1 MRDSTKL
8 LLMRHEHT
16 ANTVTKTRQRQAQDF
31 RRQVDDRKSELERL
45 ERKLFATSNH
55 HTISLIIN
63 KVLVLNPDQKMLLL
77 PIVQIKPLY
86 ARAVWIR

>member
-8 LLMRHEHT
+8 VLMRHEHT
-16 ANTVTKTRQRQAQDF
+16 ANTVTKTRQRQAQEF

-45 ERKLFATSNH
+45 ERKLFATSNY

-77 PIVQIKPLY
+77 LIVQIKPLY